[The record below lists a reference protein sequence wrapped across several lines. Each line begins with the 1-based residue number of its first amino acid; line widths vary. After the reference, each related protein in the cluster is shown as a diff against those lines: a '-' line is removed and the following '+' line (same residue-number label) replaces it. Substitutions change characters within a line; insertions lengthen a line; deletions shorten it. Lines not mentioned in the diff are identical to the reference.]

1 MRLFELYR
9 YIFTCLKDSICHDY
23 YLIYLK
29 KILQTKFLM
38 IIKPFKNSFYKLY
51 LSVIFLTKSAL

>member
-9 YIFTCLKDSICHDY
+9 YIFTCLKDSICHN

-29 KILQTKFLM
+29 KLLQTKFLM
-38 IIKPFKNSFYKLY
+38 IKNPFKNSFYKLY